1 MSDHTDTDLAARR
14 ERAIEALCGEELA
27 DIVDLVLWVEP
38 VDDEPVAHAAS
49 RLGRVRLRPGGR
61 HEVLSGVDPMPSEDP
76 MAFLPYA
83 AELADPSPRSSRDN
97 AYPRAAERILS
108 FFAHPDRSPDLA
120 IVHTPRHYF
129 PGEGGHVGEHGSLDV
144 IQSRAPMILSGKGIR
159 RAGLV
164 DDHARLVDVGPTL
177 ATLAGTASE
186 AMCDADGAPLDGR
199 PLAAYLTGELPTA
212 VVGILWDG
220 AHCSDLLHLAEQGEL
235 PAVAR
240 LIERGVALRGGAVA
254 QFPSVTLTNHTSIL
268 TGVGPGRHGVMGN
281 VYFDRATGE
290 RVVPND
296 ESTWHRSAEWLSD
309 GVRTVFELVD
319 GPTASVDEAID
330 RGADY
335 STMGIIRASG
345 SGRGAAELGDRLP
358 DPHASPFVGDPALLE
373 DGTVLDLTGM
383 DRFLAFDEAT
393 GTLTCEAGASLAQIV
408 ETFAPR
414 GFFPA
419 ITPGT
424 KLVTVG
430 GCIANDV
437 HGKAHHVDGCFSSC
451 VDAFDLLLAS
461 GEVVTCSRTEHT
473 DLFWATVGGLGLT
486 GIIVR
491 ATLRLRPIQTT
502 FFRQEAIVVRDLS
515 ELLAA
520 FEENDARYPYSVAWI
535 DPLELGASL
544 GRGVL
549 TVGDHASVDDLPAR
563 LRRDPLRLHRGPLV
577 TVPFQMPNASLNP
590 VTLRALNV
598 VLSQVQAHG
607 AAIAHYEK
615 FFYPLD
621 AIGEWNR
628 GYGARGFTQYQFV
641 IPLEDGERRMRAILE
656 RIAKSG
662 ELPFL
667 NVLKKLG
674 RQGPGHLS
682 FPFEG
687 YTF

>member
-373 DGTVLDLTGM
+373 DGYFRWGVQVDDLGLQQVLQLY
-383 DRFLAFDEAT
+383 
-393 GTLTCEAGASLAQIV
+393 AGGPS
-408 ETFAPR
+408 TAPR
-414 GFFPA
+414 L
-419 ITPGT
+419 TWW
-424 KLVTVG
+424 
-430 GCIANDV
+430 AN
-437 HGKAHHVDGCFSSC
+437 
-451 VDAFDLLLAS
+451 
-461 GEVVTCSRTEHT
+461 VVTDAGHHLAGPRSAAARDALRQSDARLGVFLDALDQQGMLDDVAILLTADHGFEGADPECTGSWRPALDALGFPYRDE
-473 DLFWATVGGLGLT
+473 GPGLVYLSGLT
-486 GIIVR
+486 GE
-491 ATLRLRPIQTT
+491 T
-502 FFRQEAIVVRDLS
+502 
-515 ELLAA
+515 
-520 FEENDARYPYSVAWI
+520 
-535 DPLELGASL
+535 
-544 GRGVL
+544 
-549 TVGDHASVDDLPAR
+549 
-563 LRRDPLRLHRGPLV
+563 
-577 TVPFQMPNASLNP
+577 
-590 VTLRALNV
+590 
-598 VLSQVQAHG
+598 
-607 AAIAHYEK
+607 
-615 FFYPLD
+615 
-621 AIGEWNR
+621 
-628 GYGARGFTQYQFV
+628 
-641 IPLEDGERRMRAILE
+641 DG
-656 RIAKSG
+656 S
-662 ELPFL
+662 
-667 NVLKKLG
+667 
-674 RQGPGHLS
+674 
-682 FPFEG
+682 
-687 YTF
+687 